1 MFNEDPLAWDRQVR
15 LLAEFD
21 QIHRTKLR
29 LDPETADATGPFVGV
44 PAITER
50 AAFVQLREL
59 PGELPLRRALARWMY
74 RLADARVNGALL
86 RNWACYWRNEQVGID
101 SAKGASF
108 SRAALLRQLLCD
120 EPARTQW
127 LRELERALSGTANF
141 VSDLWQRRQELAE
154 RAGFD
159 SLAAVL
165 DPVEGLVELS
175 EKWRAAS
182 DAISSEVLP
191 RNALPLL
198 EVALST
204 RARQGWPVR
213 IAAQSMAGLLGERTW
228 LRLALVKEP
237 AWPQLIG
244 PASFVLALNRLGQTL
259 AKSWAPESHPFVL
272 VHDPWNLEGH
282 RLGALVSSLPLN
294 ESWQRRVLGLSKDR
308 AKLQVRELARGVLLL
323 SRGLCLK
330 LGLRAAAVQS
340 SKALEGA
347 FAESMGQLFGFT
359 LPACF
364 AGILPRIRRSDAQHL
379 VGIWLGLSEH
389 EQLIQT
395 FDEDWYRNPRA
406 IETLRGQSSEISR
419 SALNPESLAAALAAS
434 ASWLKSRLDG

>member
-1 MFNEDPLAWDRQVR
+1 M
-15 LLAEFD
+15 
-21 QIHRTKLR
+21 
-29 LDPETADATGPFVGV
+29 
-44 PAITER
+44 
-50 AAFVQLREL
+50 
-59 PGELPLRRALARWMY
+59 
-74 RLADARVNGALL
+74 
-86 RNWACYWRNEQVGID
+86 
-101 SAKGASF
+101 
-108 SRAALLRQLLCD
+108 
-120 EPARTQW
+120 
-127 LRELERALSGTANF
+127 
-141 VSDLWQRRQELAE
+141 
-154 RAGFD
+154 
-159 SLAAVL
+159 
-165 DPVEGLVELS
+165 
-175 EKWRAAS
+175 
-182 DAISSEVLP
+182 
-191 RNALPLL
+191 
-198 EVALST
+198 
-204 RARQGWPVR
+204 
-213 IAAQSMAGLLGERTW
+213 
-228 LRLALVKEP
+228 
-237 AWPQLIG
+237 
-244 PASFVLALNRLGQTL
+244 
-259 AKSWAPESHPFVL
+259 
-272 VHDPWNLEGH
+272 HDPWNLEGH

-395 FDEDWYRNPRA
+395 FDVDWYRNPRA